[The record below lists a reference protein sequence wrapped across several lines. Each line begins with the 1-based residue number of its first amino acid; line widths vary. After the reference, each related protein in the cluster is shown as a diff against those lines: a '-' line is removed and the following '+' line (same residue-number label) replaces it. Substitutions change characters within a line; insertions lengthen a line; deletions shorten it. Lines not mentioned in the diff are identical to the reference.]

1 MKKIKTKIKVVSNAT
16 LPVLYFTPLAMG
28 LWGFISLIQ
37 WTS

>member
-1 MKKIKTKIKVVSNAT
+1 MQKIKTKIKGVSNAA

-28 LWGFISLIQ
+28 LWGFISLVQ

>member
-1 MKKIKTKIKVVSNAT
+1 MQKIKTKIKGASSAA

>member
-1 MKKIKTKIKVVSNAT
+1 MKKIKTKIKGASHAA

-28 LWGFISLIQ
+28 IWGFISLVL

>member
-1 MKKIKTKIKVVSNAT
+1 MQKIKTKIKSASNAA

-28 LWGFISLIQ
+28 LWGFVSLVL